1 MKNVRA
7 LGIFGISPPGKAAEG
22 GTAQGHK
29 VVELASAVWG
39 GGEVELCPQSQKG
52 KSTQRLV

>member
-1 MKNVRA
+1 MRNVRA
-7 LGIFGISPPGKAAEG
+7 LGIFGILPPGKAAEG

-39 GGEVELCPQSQKG
+39 GGRLNFALSGKG